1 MINKKKMEDLLTTA
15 AAEYANECND
25 RDFVCIVRVSCED
38 GCAKATVLE
47 HEEGGE
53 NG

>member
-1 MINKKKMEDLLTTA
+1 MINKKELENALSVA
-15 AAEYANECND
+15 ASDYAYACND
-25 RDFVCIVRVSCED
+25 RDFVCMVMVSCED
-38 GCAKATVLE
+38 GWVKATVLE